1 MLMVRFCMS
10 VFKRYV
16 STKFISFI
24 SFIHIVVQQTKTY
37 ECAAVTAALTS
48 LEFDNATLP
57 IHLELDGFIIS
68 RYSFVV
74 GGTISPFM

>member
-1 MLMVRFCMS
+1 MLCR
-10 VFKRYV
+10 RAA
-16 STKFISFI
+16 
-24 SFIHIVVQQTKTY
+24 TKTY

-48 LEFDNATLP
+48 VEFDNATLP
-57 IHLELDGFIIS
+57 MHLELDGFIIS

>member
-1 MLMVRFCMS
+1 MLAQHL
-10 VFKRYV
+10 YLYH
-16 STKFISFI
+16 SFH
-24 SFIHIVVQQTKTY
+24 SSYTCYAAKTY

-48 LEFDNATLP
+48 VEFDNATLP

-74 GGTISPFM
+74 GGTISPLM

>member
-1 MLMVRFCMS
+1 MSMLAQS
-10 VFKRYV
+10 LYH
-16 STKFISFI
+16 
-24 SFIHIVVQQTKTY
+24 SFIHTYRIVCCAATKTY

-48 LEFDNATLP
+48 VEFDNATLP

-74 GGTISPFM
+74 GGTISPLM